1 MNSALP
7 VSFYFSPEWW
17 DRHYHV
23 SRPRPDVSSDV
34 ALEAI
39 YLGRLRYLFKEFGRW
54 GLGAEHPELG
64 PGQIATV
71 IRYGFDLV
79 PVLLGTR
86 LDFADAWGFYPRFR
100 SLDEM
105 RDLRPVDI
113 AHTPEADWLT
123 AEKERLVRRYGGCT
137 HCLDLG
143 SVTNNA
149 FRMLGQDVYAEVLA
163 DPEGLSLLFE
173 VILETE
179 RHTHRFFTELFGQQD
194 PVPVSNCN
202 VSLMGPSTYERM
214 VLPFDIRQGRFAA
227 DISGA
232 PARCALHHCDVKA
245 DLFLSAYAQ
254 IPGLASLQASF
265 SSDIV
270 AARAALPGTTFSALV
285 SPMALDGDFNDLRA
299 TCEHALAAGVTDFAL
314 WNVGADTSPS
324 RLCEVLGMLEH
335 VASTHGRD
343 ATPSAMPLCWE
354 ELEWAHARYHEA
366 GCREGTHP

>member
-7 VSFYFSPEWW
+7 ASFYFSPEWW

-23 SRPRPDVSSDV
+23 SHPRPAASSEA

-39 YLGRLRYLFKEFGRW
+39 YLGRLRYLFGEFGRW
-54 GLGAEHPELG
+54 GLGAERPELG

-105 RDLRPVDI
+105 RELRPVDI

-149 FRMLGQDVYAEVLA
+149 FRMLGQDVYAEALA
-163 DPEGLSLLFE
+163 DPEGLSALFE

-179 RHTHRFFTELFGQQD
+179 RHFHRFLTGLFGSQD

-202 VSLMGPSTYERM
+202 VSLLGPATYERV
-214 VLPFDIRQGRFAA
+214 VLPFDIRQSRFAA
-227 DISGA
+227 EIAGV
-232 PARCALHHCDVKA
+232 PVRCALHHCDVKA
-245 DLFLSAYAQ
+245 DRFLSGYAK

-270 AARAALPGTTFSALV
+270 AARAALPGTAFSALV
-285 SPMALDGDFNDLRA
+285 SPMALNGGLDSLHAVCARA
-299 TCEHALAAGVTDFAL
+299 VTAGAADFAV
-314 WNVGADTSPS
+314 WNVDADTPPP
-324 RLCEVLGMLEH
+324 RIRELLDMLDGM
-335 VASTHGRD
+335 ASAEGRILR
-343 ATPSAMPLCWE
+343 PSAMPLCWE
-354 ELEWAHARYHEA
+354 ELEWAHGRYRGA
-366 GCREGTHP
+366 CP